1 MLCEKPSSLQ
11 LAVKIKTHINIRIAS
26 SEKKKKKTY
35 NLRTIQKVRILIKN
49 EDIIKDG
56 II

>member
-26 SEKKKKKTY
+26 SEKKKMTY